1 MIKSTIEDFQLGEHI
16 IYNDTTGY
24 ITFIDNQYVTYC
36 VKETPLPPK
45 VAEHS
50 KRPTNQVNVLI
61 YRQYWHLIQSTT
73 PVHQNDN

>member
-1 MIKSTIEDFQLGEHI
+1 MTKSTIEDFQLGETI
-16 IYNDTTGY
+16 TYRNTTGY
-24 ITFIDNQYVTYC
+24 ITFIDQQYITYC
-36 VKETPLPPK
+36 VKETNLPPK
-45 VAEHS
+45 VAQHS

>member
-1 MIKSTIEDFQLGEHI
+1 MTKSTIEDFQLGETI
-16 IYNDTTGY
+16 IYRNTTGY
-24 ITFIDNQYVTYC
+24 ITFIDQQYVTYC
-36 VKETPLPPK
+36 VKETKLPPK
-45 VAEHS
+45 VAQHS